1 MTKNPLPLIPAVI
14 DYFSYLQKM
23 LEYQKQ
29 QLNLAMKELGINSL
43 QLEDMKKS
51 DIGTED
57 VKKYNTS
64 TKDCVKELEKKLMN
78 IKSMRPSD

>member
-1 MTKNPLPLIPAVI
+1 
-14 DYFSYLQKM
+14 
-23 LEYQKQ
+23 
-29 QLNLAMKELGINSL
+29 MKELGINSL